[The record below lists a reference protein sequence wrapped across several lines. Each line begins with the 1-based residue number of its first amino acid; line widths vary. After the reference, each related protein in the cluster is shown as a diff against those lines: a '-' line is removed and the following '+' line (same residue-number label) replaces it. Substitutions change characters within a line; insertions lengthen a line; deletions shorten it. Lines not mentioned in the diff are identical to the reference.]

1 MTELFRKLK
10 FLFGRQEFESG
21 LDEEM
26 QFHLDMK
33 ARKTGDRDQARRQF
47 GNVGILKE
55 VSREMW
61 GWSSLERLFQ
71 DLRFAFRQLARNPG
85 FASVTILS
93 LALGIG
99 ANTAIFSIIDHV
111 MLRLLPVSH
120 PEELMT
126 LGRNGRSYSYP
137 MFEKIRDRNQVF
149 SSVMGNHLMPDME
162 VTIDGSKS
170 HAMGE
175 LVTGNYFPEL
185 GVGAAI
191 GRVIVPED
199 DRDAESGPVAVISH
213 AYWMRVFAGSA
224 NALGRKIQVRSALT
238 NGATG
243 GLDVYDAGHLVSV
256 NGAELTI
263 VGVAPAGFFG
273 DTAGLVADVWIP
285 ITMQP
290 AVMPGRAF
298 LKQPNARWVRM
309 IARRRPGISEPQA
322 RASLLVTWRQILTE
336 EAGSKITEADKREIA
351 QFSPDI
357 ESGEKGF
364 GGVRRFLSQPLFVLM
379 AVVGLVLL
387 IACLNVANLLL
398 ARATARR
405 KEITVRLSMGA
416 SRVRLI
422 RQLLTESLVLAL
434 AGGVVGVICAPAAS
448 RLLITM
454 VSNLELSIDV
464 PFETDWRTL
473 GFTAGIA
480 VLTGLLFGLAPAI
493 RATRISLAETLKD
506 ASRGAAGSR
515 RVGAAKFLVAVQVA
529 VSMVLLV
536 GCGLFLRTLANLK
549 SEDVGFNPDGLVMVR
564 VDPVSA
570 GYRGEEVGRSMQSL
584 LERVRA
590 LPGVRLATFSENGL
604 FSGSESG
611 DRINDIEGYTAH
623 SDEERVCA
631 FDQAGPQYFTNV
643 GIPILLGRDLNERDQ
658 PGAPRVAVINDAMAK
673 FYFNGTSPIG
683 KHFTASKVR
692 LEIVGVV
699 RDVHDHDHR
708 EAPPR
713 RFYVSYFQPIDG
725 ITTANFEVRTAGNP
739 GAVMSM
745 LRNEVTSFNRNL
757 PILSVKEERELMDS
771 DLVYERLLAKLLG
784 VFAALAIVLATIG
797 LYGVMSYAVSRRTNE
812 IGIRMALGAGASN
825 VRGMVLRES
834 MLLIGA
840 GLIAGIMAAVGLTRL
855 IKSFLYGL
863 TAMDPI
869 AFGVAAVLLIAVGA
883 LAGYLPARR
892 ASKIDPMIALR
903 YE

>member
-1 MTELFRKLK
+1 
-10 FLFGRQEFESG
+10 
-21 LDEEM
+21 
-26 QFHLDMK
+26 
-33 ARKTGDRDQARRQF
+33 
-47 GNVGILKE
+47 
-55 VSREMW
+55 
-61 GWSSLERLFQ
+61 
-71 DLRFAFRQLARNPG
+71 
-85 FASVTILS
+85 
-93 LALGIG
+93 
-99 ANTAIFSIIDHV
+99 
-111 MLRLLPVSH
+111 
-120 PEELMT
+120 MT

-149 SSVMGNHLMPDME
+149 SAVTGNHLMPDME
-162 VTIDGSKS
+162 VTIDGARSY
-170 HAMGE
+170 AMGE

-224 NALGRKIQVRSALT
+224 NALGRKIQVRSATT
-238 NGATG
+238 NGSTG
-243 GLDVYDAGHLVSV
+243 GLDVYDAGHRRAA
-256 NGAELTI
+256 NGAEVTI
-263 VGVAPAGFFG
+263 VGVAPATFLG
-273 DTAGLVADVWIP
+273 DTAGLVTDVWIP

-290 AVMPGRAF
+290 AVMPGRPF
-298 LKQPNARWVRM
+298 LKQPSARWVRM
-309 IARRRPGISEPQA
+309 LARRKPGISQPQA
-322 RASLLVTWRQILTE
+322 RASLLVTWRQILTD
-336 EAGSKITEADKREIA
+336 EAGSKITEEDKREIA

-364 GGVRRFLSQPLFVLM
+364 GGVRRFLAQPLFVLM

-434 AGGVVGVICAPAAS
+434 AGGVAGVICAPAAS

-454 VSNLELSIDV
+454 FSNLQLSIDV

-473 GFTAGIA
+473 GFTAGVA
-480 VLTGLLFGLAPAI
+480 MLTGLLFGLAPAI
-493 RATRISLAETLKD
+493 RATRVSLAEMLKD
-506 ASRGAAGSR
+506 ASRGTAGSR
-515 RVGAAKFLVAVQVA
+515 VGMAKSLVAVQVA

-536 GCGLFLRTLANLK
+536 GSGLFLRTLANLK
-549 SEDVGFNPDGLVMVR
+549 SEDVGFNPDGLAIMR

-570 GYRGEEVGRSMQSL
+570 GYRGDDVGRAMQSL
-584 LERVRA
+584 VERVRS

-604 FSGSESG
+604 FSGPESG
-611 DRINDIEGYTAH
+611 DRIDDIDGYTAH
-623 SDEERVCA
+623 SDEERECA

-658 PGAPRVAVINDAMAK
+658 PGAPRVAVINETMAK
-673 FYFNGTSPIG
+673 FYFRGANPIG

-692 LEIVGVV
+692 LEIVGVA

-708 EAPPR
+708 AAPYR

-725 ITTANFEVRTAGNP
+725 ITTANFEIRTAGNP

-745 LRNEVTSFNRNL
+745 LRNEVTAFNRNL
-757 PILSVKEERELMDS
+757 PILSIKEERDLMDS
-771 DLVYERLLAKLLG
+771 DLVYESLLAKLSA

-812 IGIRMALGAGASN
+812 IGIRMALGAAASS

-834 MLLIGA
+834 ILLIGA
-840 GLIAGIMAAVGLTRL
+840 GSVIGIGAALGLTRL

-863 TAMDPI
+863 SAMDPI
-869 AFGVAAVLLIAVGA
+869 AFGAAALLLIAVGSF
-883 LAGYLPARR
+883 AGYLPARR

>member
-1 MTELFRKLK
+1 MTLLR
-10 FLFGRQEFESG
+10 
-21 LDEEM
+21 
-26 QFHLDMK
+26 
-33 ARKTGDRDQARRQF
+33 
-47 GNVGILKE
+47 
-55 VSREMW
+55 
-61 GWSSLERLFQ
+61 
-71 DLRFAFRQLARNPG
+71 DLRYGLRGLSRNPG
-85 FASVTILS
+85 FTAVALAT

-99 ANTAIFSIIDHV
+99 ANTAIFSLIDHV
-111 MLRLLPVSH
+111 MLRTLPVSH
-120 PEELMT
+120 PEDLMVV
-126 LGRNGRSYSYP
+126 RSSRSYP

-149 SSVMGNHLMPDME
+149 SAVMGTHLMPDME
-162 VTIDGSKS
+162 VTIDGAKS
-170 HAMGE
+170 RAMGE

-185 GVGAAI
+185 GVGATI
-191 GRVIVPED
+191 GRVITPDD
-199 DRDAESGPVAVISH
+199 DRAAESGPVAVISH
-213 AYWMRVFAGSA
+213 AYWMRVFAGSV
-224 NALGRKIQVRSALT
+224 NALGKKIQVRSSLT
-238 NGATG
+238 NGGTG
-243 GLDVYDAGHLVSV
+243 GLDVYDAGHRSSSS
-256 NGAELTI
+256 GAELTI
-263 VGVAPAGFFG
+263 VGVAPAGFSG
-273 DTAGLVADVWIP
+273 DMAGLMADIWIP

-290 AVMPGRAF
+290 ATMPGRPF
-298 LKQPNARWVRM
+298 LKQPNATWVLM
-309 IARRRPGISEPQA
+309 LARRKPGISEQQA
-322 RASLLVTWRQILTE
+322 RASLIVTWRQILTE
-336 EAGSKITEADKREIA
+336 EAGSKITEEDKRKIA
-351 QFSPDI
+351 QFTPAI
-357 ESGEKGF
+357 EPGDKGF
-364 GGVRRFLSQPLFVLM
+364 GTVRRDLSQPLLVLM

-422 RQLLTESLVLAL
+422 RQLLTESMVLAI
-434 AGGVVGVICAPAAS
+434 AGAAAGVVCALIAS
-448 RLLITM
+448 KLLITM
-454 VSNLELSIDV
+454 LSTLERSIDI

-473 GFTAGIA
+473 GFTAAIA
-480 VLTGLLFGLAPAI
+480 VLTGLVFGLAPAI

-515 RVGAAKFLVAVQVA
+515 VGAAKSLVAAQVA
-529 VSMVLLV
+529 VSMLLLI
-536 GCGLFLRTLANLK
+536 GSGLFLRTLANLK
-549 SEDVGFNPDGLVMVR
+549 SEDVGFNPDGLVMMR

-611 DRINDIEGYTAH
+611 EDVSDIEGFTAR
-623 SDEERVCA
+623 SKEEAECR

-658 PGAPRVAVINDAMAK
+658 PGAPPVAIINESMAK
-673 FYFNGTSPIG
+673 FYFKGISPIG

-699 RDVHDHDHR
+699 RDIHDHDHR
-708 EAPPR
+708 EAPLR

-725 ITTANFEVRTAGNP
+725 ITTANFEVRTTGNP

-757 PILSVKEERELMDS
+757 PILSIKEERELMDS
-771 DLVYERLLAKLLG
+771 DLVNENLLAKLSA

-812 IGIRMALGAGASN
+812 LGIRMALGAAASS

-834 MLLIGA
+834 ILLIGA
-840 GLIAGIMAAVGLTRL
+840 GLAIGMVAALGLTRL
-855 IKSFLYGL
+855 VKSFLFGL
-863 TAMDPI
+863 TAVDPI
-869 AFGVAAVLLIAVGA
+869 SFGAAAALLIAVGL
-883 LAGYLPARR
+883 LAGYIPARR

>member
-85 FASVTILS
+85 FASVAILS

-137 MFEKIRDRNQVF
+137 MFERIRDRNQVF
-149 SSVMGNHLMPDME
+149 SSVMGNHLMPEME
-162 VTIDGSKS
+162 VTIGGSTS
-170 HAMGE
+170 HVMGE

-290 AVMPGRAF
+290 VVMPGRAF

>member
-1 MTELFRKLK
+1 MRELWRKLA
-10 FLFGRQEFESG
+10 FLRHRREFEND

-26 QFHLDMK
+26 RFHLEMRAQK
-33 ARKTGDRDQARRQF
+33 IGDRDQARKQF

-71 DLRFAFRQLARNPG
+71 DLRYAVRQLARNPG
-85 FASVTILS
+85 FAAVAVLS

-137 MFEKIRDRNQVF
+137 MFEKIRDRNQAF
-149 SSVMGNHLMPDME
+149 SAVLGNHLMPEME

-170 HAMGE
+170 YAMGE

-199 DRDAESGPVAVISH
+199 DRAAESGPVAVISH
-213 AYWMRVFAGSA
+213 AYWMRVFAGSV
-224 NALGRKIQVRSALT
+224 NVLGKKVQIRSATT
-238 NGATG
+238 NGSTG
-243 GLDVYDAGHLVSV
+243 GLDVYDAGHRSSTS
-256 NGAELTI
+256 GAEVTI
-263 VGVAPAGFFG
+263 VGVAPAAFLG
-273 DTAGLVADVWIP
+273 DTAGLVADIWVP

-290 AVMPGRAF
+290 AVMPGRPF
-298 LKQPNARWVRM
+298 LKQPSARWVRM
-309 IARRRPGISEPQA
+309 IARRKPGISEPQA

-336 EAGSKITEADKREIA
+336 EAGSKITEEDKREIA

-357 ESGEKGF
+357 ESGAKGF
-364 GGVRRFLSQPLFVLM
+364 GGVRRGLSQPLLVLM

-398 ARATARR
+398 ARATTRR

-422 RQLLTESLVLAL
+422 RQLLTESLVLAV
-434 AGGVVGVICAPAAS
+434 AGGVAGVICAPAAS

-454 VSNLELSIDV
+454 LSNLERSIDV

-493 RATRISLAETLKD
+493 RGTRVSLAEMLKD

-515 RVGAAKFLVAVQVA
+515 VGMAKGLVAVQVA

-536 GCGLFLRTLANLK
+536 GSGLFLRTLANLR
-549 SEDVGFNPDGLVMVR
+549 SEDVGFNPDGLVMMR

-570 GYRGEEVGRSMQSL
+570 GYRGDAVGRSMQAL
-584 LERVRA
+584 LERVRG

-611 DRINDIEGYTAH
+611 ERIEDIEGYTAH

-643 GIPILLGRDLNERDQ
+643 GIPILLGRDFNERDQ
-658 PGAPRVAVINDAMAK
+658 PGAPHVAVINETMAK
-673 FYFNGTSPIG
+673 FYFKETSPIG

-692 LEIVGVV
+692 LEIVGVA
-699 RDVHDHDHR
+699 RDIHDHDHR
-708 EAPPR
+708 EAPLR
-713 RFYVSYFQPIDG
+713 RFYVSYFQPIDA
-725 ITTANFEVRTAGNP
+725 ITTANFEIRTAGNP

-745 LRNEVTSFNRNL
+745 LRKEVTSFDRNL

-771 DLVYERLLAKLLG
+771 DLVYESLLARLSA

-812 IGIRMALGAGASN
+812 IGIRMALGAAASS
-825 VRGMVLRES
+825 VRSMVLRES
-834 MLLIGA
+834 ILLIGA
-840 GLIAGIMAAVGLTRL
+840 GSVIGIGAALGLTRL

-863 TAMDPI
+863 SAMDPI
-869 AFGVAAVLLIAVGA
+869 AFGAAAVLLIAVGA